1 MSKQTAVS
9 QLISTLEDRLETINR
24 ETTELRE
31 QMIQTFL
38 VDVEKYLEMEK
49 QQICNAYRVGWIN
62 YSPKTDSEQY
72 YNETYEGNK

>member
-72 YNETYEGNK
+72 YNETYEG